1 MKSKLREEREKAGYS
16 IEYVA
21 DKLNIRKQYLLALEE
36 ENYEDLPGKIYVEG
50 YTKMYYEFLG
60 INLQNEQ
67 NIPFQINKVPSNCEK
82 TKLESKSNKYIIFCS
97 VILLILVIAFYNT
110 LILQN

>member
-16 IEYVA
+16 IEYIA

-60 INLQNEQ
+60 VDLQTEQ
-67 NIPFQINKVPSNCEK
+67 DASPKVNKVINNCEK
-82 TKLESKSNKYIIFCS
+82 AKLESKSNKYIIFFS
-97 VILLILVIAFYNT
+97 VILLMLVVAFYNS